1 MAGFVNSDVDTLG
14 DAKAT
19 LHEETGIEWLKL
31 DSTVGMSIDGV
42 QSALQVGGSL
52 EGWRFARFDEVSFM
66 VDSLL
71 SSIPFNGR
79 QNVILSS
86 SFSGVSENFI
96 YKMGLT
102 TYLEFGGS
110 VNRAYSKGLY
120 INEDGDT
127 VLSGTV
133 RERRGATMTNM
144 YFYDGLENASYTTSY
159 SDSTTGVF
167 LVSDGGLT
175 LSSINDPSIN
185 ASNPNSPFNVNAP
198 LGVACLGLFSLIA
211 VRRKQPLKLMRSN
224 LIISFK
230 PTLSRLT

>member
-211 VRRKQPLKLMRSN
+211 VRRKQ
-224 LIISFK
+224 
-230 PTLSRLT
+230 

>member
-1 MAGFVNSDVDTLG
+1 MHTKITALFLTLFLSLPASAGFVNSDVDVLG

-31 DSTVGMSIDGV
+31 ESTVGMSIDDV
-42 QSALQVGGSL
+42 QSALQSGGSL
-52 EGWRFARFDEVSFM
+52 EGWRLPRFEEVSFM

-71 SSIPFNGR
+71 SSVPFNGR

-96 YKMGLT
+96 FKMGLT
-102 TYLEFGGS
+102 NYLAFGGS

-120 INEDGDT
+120 INENGDT

-133 RERRGATMTNM
+133 RERKGSTMTNM

-185 ASNPNSPFNVNAP
+185 ANNPNSPFNVSAP
-198 LGVACLGLFSLIA
+198 FGFAFFGSFLLIA
-211 VRRKQPLKLMRSN
+211 VRRKQ
-224 LIISFK
+224 
-230 PTLSRLT
+230 